1 MITNNTQMRNIQ
13 IPAHMVAQVEQM
25 LETMNVQLPWEV
37 EQTPENIQEEVKQVL
52 KHHIVDGEWWF
63 ELKFKSG
70 ETQLVNDK
78 DCDCE
83 TLISN
88 YLHTKNISTVYVVCR
103 VSTKEQATST
113 NVSLDAQA
121 EEICTVLKN
130 TKSRVKIVKI
140 SASAYRDIPK
150 ELQEIGSCVTATD
163 SIYIWRVDRLS
174 RNIFKYLYWLED
186 LDKRNVEIYAVD
198 NGLYYNSNKTDFIQ
212 AVLDAQKE
220 AEILGARVRLANKR
234 KLQRGDEALGSLP
247 YGKQY
252 YHLFDKDGNT
262 VRKIVVDNLH
272 EQNLINKIITTPVLD
287 PVLIAQTLNNQKLF
301 KRGRKW
307 SKQMVQSIIKKK

>member
-1 MITNNTQMRNIQ
+1 MSTNNTQMMNMQ

-25 LETMNVQLPWEV
+25 LETMNVQPMEV
-37 EQTPENIQEEVKQVL
+37 EQTPEKPQEEVKQVL

-121 EEICTVLKN
+121 EEILSVLKN

-150 ELQEIGSCVTATD
+150 ELQEIGACVTKAD
-163 SIYIWRVDRLS
+163 AIYIWRVDRLS

-252 YHLFDKDGNT
+252 QRLTDKDGNT
-262 VRKIVVDNLH
+262 IRKIVVDNLH
-272 EQNLINKIITTPVLD
+272 EQNLIKKIITTPVLD

-307 SKQMVQSIIKKK
+307 SKQMVQSIIIKKK

>member
-1 MITNNTQMRNIQ
+1 MTTNNTQMRNIQ
-13 IPAHMVAQVEQM
+13 VPAHMVAQVEQM
-25 LETMNVQLPWEV
+25 LETMNVQLTKEV

-103 VSTKEQATST
+103 VSTKQQATST
-113 NVSLDAQA
+113 KVSLDAQA

-163 SIYIWRVDRLS
+163 SIYIW
-174 RNIFKYLYWLED
+174 
-186 LDKRNVEIYAVD
+186 
-198 NGLYYNSNKTDFIQ
+198 GLYYNSNKTDFIQ